1 VLNLSLGAAPQ
12 SRYWEDPLNRAV
24 MRAWQAGLVVVA
36 SAGNTGPGPQTITVP
51 GNVPYVITVGAM
63 TDNYT
68 PANSADDRLASFS
81 AAGPTYE
88 GFVKP
93 DVVAPGGH
101 IWSLMP
107 TYATIAQGHPAYQNS
122 GDYFTMSGT
131 SQAAAVTT
139 GVVALLLQAQPGLTP
154 DQVKCKLLSS
164 ARPAVDAKGAFAY
177 SVFQQGAGLIDA
189 AAARDS
195 ERLDCA
201 NRGLDVDA
209 DLAGTQHFGGGAR
222 QDAQGQYYLAD
233 ANGYGWYQGYTWNQG
248 YAWNQGY
255 TWNQGYAWNQSAS
268 QNQGYAWNQGYTWSQ
283 GYVWNQSSCDWND
296 GDPWAQGSAPGTAS
310 SMSINAWV
318 AQE

>member
-1 VLNLSLGAAPQ
+1 LTSLGATGNTDASGHGSHLTGIIFNNERTQDGKFFGVAPDANLVSIRAFDAQGRGSYSSVIRGIEWAVQNRNAYRIRVLNLSLGAAPQ
-12 SRYWEDPLNRAV
+12 SRYWDDPLNRAV
-24 MRAWQAGLVVVA
+24 TRAWQAGLVVVA

-68 PANSADDRLASFS
+68 PANPADDRLASFS

-139 GVVALLLQAQPGLTP
+139 GVVALLLQPQPGLTP
-154 DQVKCKLLSS
+154 DQVKCKLMSS
-164 ARPAVDAKGAFAY
+164 ARPAVNPD
-177 SVFQQGAGLIDA
+177 
-189 AAARDS
+189 
-195 ERLDCA
+195 
-201 NRGLDVDA
+201 
-209 DLAGTQHFGGGAR
+209 
-222 QDAQGQYYLAD
+222 
-233 ANGYGWYQGYTWNQG
+233 
-248 YAWNQGY
+248 
-255 TWNQGYAWNQSAS
+255 
-268 QNQGYAWNQGYTWSQ
+268 
-283 GYVWNQSSCDWND
+283 
-296 GDPWAQGSAPGTAS
+296 
-310 SMSINAWV
+310 
-318 AQE
+318 